1 VFKEKTQPLLMILHV
16 PTAERS
22 LFEINENSDEINPC
36 MDALKFS
43 ICHAAI
49 VDTPLTERV
58 NSGSRERQLYK
69 YSCAIKRI
77 LEEPEVLASTDIV
90 TLQALV
96 IYLYH
101 NRTDDEHTRYSLVGK
116 ALRMAQSL
124 GIHRDGAILQ
134 KTPFETEMQRRLWWN
149 IHRLERRL
157 AENYLEFP
165 FSSEPQFD
173 TLLPTNVNDGDIL
186 PIDSEYQK
194 PRVGRTEMSFC
205 LVDFEISSLTFKLLK
220 QRPSSGATLHERKA
234 SMVRETLKKLTEEH
248 LKFCDPANDFDLM
261 IITFAK
267 LCLVCYYPFLSLF
280 SFLWINLGSR
290 ETCIDTY
297 I

>member
-1 VFKEKTQPLLMILHV
+1 MILHV
-16 PTAERS
+16 PTAES
-22 LFEINENSDEINPC
+22 LLFEINETMDEINPC
-36 MDALKFS
+36 MDVLKFS

-49 VDTPLTERV
+49 VDTPPSDLGSLE
-58 NSGSRERQLYK
+58 SRERQLYK

-77 LEEPEVLASTDIV
+77 LEEPEVLASSDIIP
-90 TLQALV
+90 LQALV

-116 ALRMAQSL
+116 ALRMAQFL
-124 GIHRDGAILQ
+124 GIHRDGAILH
-134 KTPFETEMQRRLWWN
+134 KPPFETEMQRRLWWN

-173 TLLPTNVNDGDIL
+173 TLLPTNVNDADIA
-186 PIDSEYQK
+186 PIDAEYQK

-205 LVDFEISSLTFKLLK
+205 LVDFEISSLTFKLLR
-220 QRPSSGATLHERKA
+220 QRPSVGTGFHERKA
-234 SMVRETLKKLTEEH
+234 SMVRESLKKLTEEH

-261 IITFAK
+261 ITTFAK
-267 LCLVCYYPFLSLF
+267 LCLVCYYPFCLSF
-280 SFLWINLGSR
+280 HFYGS
-290 ETCIDTY
+290 TCPS
-297 I
+297 